1 MNMMGKPLLTELL
14 SYIFRG
20 NPEKLTFGEYR
31 HSTEGSCELDSGN
44 LSSIIMKL
52 AQDVVDETGVLSGPI
67 WYVLKS
73 SFCCTYTSLW

>member
-73 SFCCTYTSLW
+73 SF

>member
-1 MNMMGKPLLTELL
+1 MSMMGKPLTELL

-31 HSTEGSCELDSGN
+31 HSTEGSRELDSGN
-44 LSSIIMKL
+44 ITSIVMKL
-52 AQDVVDETGVLSGPI
+52 AEDFVEETGVLSGPI

-73 SFCCTYTSLW
+73 SFCCTYTLLW

>member
-1 MNMMGKPLLTELL
+1 MMGKPLLTELL

-73 SFCCTYTSLW
+73 SF